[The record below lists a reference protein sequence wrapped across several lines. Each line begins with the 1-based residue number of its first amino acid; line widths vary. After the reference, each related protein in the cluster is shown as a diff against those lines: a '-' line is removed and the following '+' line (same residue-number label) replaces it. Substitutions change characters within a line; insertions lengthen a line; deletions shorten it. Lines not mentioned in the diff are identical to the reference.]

1 MSNIELGK
9 KLRDKV
15 SGFTGIAST
24 RNDFMTG
31 NTQFNLTT
39 KIGEDGT
46 SKDMS
51 FDIHQLEFVSDEGI
65 TVIEAPTETG
75 IKLGEEVKDIVT
87 GTKGIATLKCT
98 FLNGCVYYTVST
110 KDAKEPKDAFIEYR
124 RLFRVGPGVTK
135 QITERTEAS
144 SKKTGGPSFKVPM
157 RG

>member
-1 MSNIELGK
+1 MTIELGK

-39 KIGEDGT
+39 KVGEDGT

-65 TVIEAPTETG
+65 TVIEAPTDTG
-75 IKLGEEVKDIVT
+75 ITLGEEVEDIVT
-87 GTKGIATLKCT
+87 GVKGIATLKYT
-98 FLNGCVYYTVST
+98 FLNGCIYYNVST
-110 KDAKEPKDAFIEYR
+110 TDAKETKDLFVEYR
-124 RLFRVGPGVTK
+124 RLVRVGPGVTEK
-135 QITERTEAS
+135 ITKRTEATP
-144 SKKTGGPSFKVPM
+144 KKTGGPSFKVPM
-157 RG
+157 RK